1 MLTQRTNVLLS
12 PEEYGMLLALSKEH
26 NKTMGELI
34 RQAVKKTYGTKV
46 KNSFEESL
54 KRIRKITQRVDT
66 KNIDY
71 RELAIEGRR
80 YED

>member
-1 MLTQRTNVLLS
+1 MLTLRTNVLLS
-12 PEEYGMLLALSKEH
+12 PDEHGMLLALSKEH
-26 NKTMGELI
+26 RKTMGELI
-34 RQAVKKTYGTKV
+34 RQAIKKTYGTKA
-46 KNSFEESL
+46 KDSLEASL
-54 KRIRKITQRVDT
+54 KRIRKITQHIDT